1 MKKKQTKI
9 YNDHFNKMIELDKDK
24 VILGSY
30 SSYSWQN
37 DPKHLVFSLARY
49 KFVSKILNGKNNVLE
64 IGAGD
69 GFKSKIVDDT
79 VKKLDLCDVTRS
91 SKNEYDSYSPNKNKY
106 FLHDFI
112 QKPTK
117 KKYDAIYSLDVIEH
131 INKNKCNR
139 FVKNMKNSLKS
150 RGVLIVGTPS
160 LSSQKYA
167 SKYSKKFHVNC
178 FDKNDLH
185 VYMNKYFA
193 NVFTFG
199 MNDEVVHTGY
209 DKMCH
214 YIFAICIK

>member
-1 MKKKQTKI
+1 MKKKQKKI

-79 VKKLDLCDVTRS
+79 VKKLDLCDVTKS
-91 SKNEYDSYSPNKNKY
+91 SKNEYDSYSLNKNKY

-117 KKYDAIYSLDVIEH
+117 K
-131 INKNKCNR
+131 
-139 FVKNMKNSLKS
+139 NMMLF
-150 RGVLIVGTPS
+150 I
-160 LSSQKYA
+160 
-167 SKYSKKFHVNC
+167 H
-178 FDKNDLH
+178 
-185 VYMNKYFA
+185 
-193 NVFTFG
+193 
-199 MNDEVVHTGY
+199 
-209 DKMCH
+209 
-214 YIFAICIK
+214 

>member
-9 YNDHFNKMIELDKDK
+9 YDDHFRKMIQLDKKK

-30 SSYSWQN
+30 SSYSWTN

-49 KFVSKILNGKNNVLE
+49 KFVSKILNGKNKVLE

-79 VKKLDLCDVTRS
+79 VKKLDLCDVTNS
-91 SKNEYDSYSPNKNKY
+91 SKMEYENYSLNKNKY

-112 QKPTK
+112 KEPTK
-117 KKYDAIYSLDVIEH
+117 NKYDAIYSLDVIEH
-131 INKNKCNR
+131 INKKKCNS
-139 FVKNMKNSLKS
+139 FIKNIKKSLKP
-150 RGVLIVGTPS
+150 RGVLILGTPS

-178 FDKNDLH
+178 FDKKELH
-185 VYMNKYFA
+185 EYLDKYFA
-193 NVFTFG
+193 NVFSFG

-214 YIFAICIK
+214 YIFAICVN